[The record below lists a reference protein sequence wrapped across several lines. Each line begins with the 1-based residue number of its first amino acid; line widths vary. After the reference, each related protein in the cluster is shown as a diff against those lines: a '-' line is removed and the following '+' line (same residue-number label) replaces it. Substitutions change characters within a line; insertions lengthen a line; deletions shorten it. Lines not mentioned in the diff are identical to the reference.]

1 MQIHL
6 CQESYIKY
14 TARLMITLQSK
25 QTEEYLYFLHVGNKN
40 VVGRIGNATLCV
52 VIR

>member
-40 VVGRIGNATLCV
+40 VVGRIGTLCV